1 MGQVIILPE
10 TTKQPITLIGERAGI
25 CWGADTSDPEKNY
38 QRGWDCITSGHGR
51 TLEFVNVELL
61 IDGYSARVIRE
72 WYTHI
77 GGAPTRL
84 QASTRYID
92 YGEFEYVTP
101 PSIAEDTAAKALYD
115 ATMAVIADTIRKLEF
130 MNHVNE
136 VAELGFPREDTAM
149 LLPLGMT
156 TRIVDKRNLR
166 NLIDMS
172 RQRMCNRAYWEF
184 RELFR
189 DICDALKEYGNSYGD
204 SEWTHII
211 NECFYAKC
219 EPNGTCPEKHGCGK
233 YPGREG

>member
-1 MGQVIILPE
+1 MGTVQILD
-10 TTKQPITLIGERAGI
+10 TTTRNPISLIGERAGV
-25 CWGADTSDPEKNY
+25 CWGANITDAAKNY
-38 QRGWDCITSGHGR
+38 KRGMDCIESGHGR
-51 TLEFVNVELL
+51 TLEFVNVEMVL
-61 IDGYSARVIRE
+61 DGYSARVMRE

-84 QASTRYID
+84 QASTRDID

-101 PSIAEDTAAKALYD
+101 PSIAKDTAVKALYD
-115 ATMAVIADTIRKLEF
+115 ATMAVIADTIRKLEL

-156 TRIVDKRNLR
+156 TRVVDKRNLR

-184 RELFR
+184 RNLFR
-189 DICDALKEYGNSYGD
+189 DICIALTNY
-204 SEWTHII
+204 SEEWGKIVNTQFH
-211 NECFYAKC
+211 AKC
-219 EPNGTCPEKHGCGK
+219 DVLGYCPEKHGCGK
-233 YPGREG
+233 YPKAGE